1 MDPTT
6 FKLNPAAKEF
16 VPVVKVNVKV
26 PTQKE
31 LDDQRYWEY
40 RKKEKEEQDRLVAAH
55 LAAHPEADPKNPWG
69 WSEEG
74 PYADMH

>member
-26 PTQKE
+26 PTQK
-31 LDDQRYWEY
+31 DFDRCYWEQ
-40 RKKEKEEQDRLVAAH
+40 RKKEMAEQDQIIAKH

-69 WSEEG
+69 WSEDG